1 MNKIDSRFLDFSF
14 IVKGTRN
21 EPPSNPND
29 RDQYIVGD
37 SPTGD
42 FEGHNNNLARYYR
55 DKGWVF
61 IPPEDCHEV
70 YDMFTNEILYYESN
84 SWIRRFK
91 YFKGN
96 ASFMETQIQYITFIV
111 NGVTEIP
118 EYGEHGDYC
127 FNITTK
133 EMLYYQNNDWIKAN
147 FYPSFGT
154 QILVLNPSN
163 NTWMKW
169 CFDGEK
175 FNEISGIC
183 VGLYWVQNGNMQQDG
198 TIVFEGEKNYLYCFD
213 NNHLVRLYPSDTS
226 STASAGKEFYTETH
240 TLTAQEVSD
249 KSFTLSYSVESGE
262 ETNILC
268 SVSGVIQPA
277 SVAFEV
283 SGDTLSWNNKTL
295 DGLLNSG
302 DVFVV
307 HYVKASA

>member
-21 EPPSNPND
+21 EPPASPNYG
-29 RDQYIVGD
+29 DQYIVGNN
-37 SPTGD
+37 PTGV
-42 FEGHNNNLARYYR
+42 FEGHANNLARYYR

-61 IPPEDCHEV
+61 IPQEDCHEV
-70 YDMFTNEILYYESN
+70 YDIYENKLLTNISLYSFQQLVYYIDYVVYGGDTLPENNNLGSYFFNTATNDFLFFNTSKNSWNSYSIGAGSCILVFDNDYNGWCVYVKEEDTFKELDYITKSSLFIVERGLILDTGRIEYSAMNNLYY
-84 SWIRRFK
+84 
-91 YFKGN
+91 
-96 ASFMETQIQYITFIV
+96 
-111 NGVTEIP
+111 
-118 EYGEHGDYC
+118 
-127 FNITTK
+127 
-133 EMLYYQNNDWIKAN
+133 LYTMR
-147 FYPSFGT
+147 S
-154 QILVLNPSN
+154 
-163 NTWMKW
+163 
-169 CFDGEK
+169 
-175 FNEISGIC
+175 
-183 VGLYWVQNGNMQQDG
+183 
-198 TIVFEGEKNYLYCFD
+198 FEG
-213 NNHLVRLYPSDTS
+213 LVCLYPSDTS

-268 SVSGVIQPA
+268 SVDGVIQPA